1 MLGLPAHKWREVEM
15 TMLDFA
21 RELIGRRASRYRVGS
36 RIVTNVDID
45 IIPWDSEDGVAAGDH
60 GEVIDVDPE
69 TGDVSILMDRA
80 IPALVN
86 CRNYLFVRADHLYS
100 RIRFE

>member
-1 MLGLPAHKWREVEM
+1 MAWKGLEM

-21 RELIGRRASRYRVGS
+21 RELIGRGTPRYKVGS

-45 IIPWDSEDGVAAGDH
+45 IVPWDSEDGVAAGDH

-80 IPALVN
+80 IPALVY
-86 CRNYLFVRADHLYS
+86 RQNYLFVRSDHLYS